1 MKNSLAGKVGSGLK
15 YSLFKQDETLFI
27 FNTRRNFKM
36 DFILQQNSTQPHTK
50 MLHIANTKA
59 IINIREI
66 EKVAVT
72 CKCGNTYRLM
82 QVW

>member
-1 MKNSLAGKVGSGLK
+1 
-15 YSLFKQDETLFI
+15 
-27 FNTRRNFKM
+27 M

-82 QVW
+82 HVW